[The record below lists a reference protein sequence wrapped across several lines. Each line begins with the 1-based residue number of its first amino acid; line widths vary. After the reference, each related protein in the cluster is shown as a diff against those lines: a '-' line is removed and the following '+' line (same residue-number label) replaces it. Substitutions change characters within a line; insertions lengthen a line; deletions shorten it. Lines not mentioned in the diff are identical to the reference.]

1 MSTSKKSF
9 YTENAPAPIGPYSQA
24 VAHNGILFI
33 SGQIAINPEDGK
45 LIIDDIEAETH
56 RVMLNLEA
64 ILNAAGASFDNVI
77 KACIFLKDMDDFA
90 VVNRIYGGY
99 LKEDGH
105 YPARETVQVVRLP
118 KDANIEISMIAAL

>member
-24 VAHNGILFI
+24 VTHNGILFI

-45 LIIDDIEAETH
+45 LITGDIEAETH
-56 RVMLNLEA
+56 RVMLNLKA
-64 ILNAAGASFDNVI
+64 ILNAAGGTFDNVI
-77 KACIFLKDMDDFA
+77 KASIFLKDMEDFA

>member
-1 MSTSKKSF
+1 
-9 YTENAPAPIGPYSQA
+9 
-24 VAHNGILFI
+24 
-33 SGQIAINPEDGK
+33 
-45 LIIDDIEAETH
+45 
-56 RVMLNLEA
+56 
-64 ILNAAGASFDNVI
+64 
-77 KACIFLKDMDDFA
+77 MDDFA

>member
-45 LIIDDIEAETH
+45 LIIDDIAAETH
-56 RVMLNLEA
+56 RVMFNLEA

-77 KACIFLKDMDDFA
+77 
-90 VVNRIYGGY
+90 
-99 LKEDGH
+99 
-105 YPARETVQVVRLP
+105 
-118 KDANIEISMIAAL
+118 